1 MSILRSTAALSLLAL
16 LGASCG
22 VVVETSESEE
32 ASSEQSAETSAD
44 TGGDAEQEQEQAQ
57 TPDQSPAG
65 AGVSE
70 AAAEGAGTSAVPV
83 EATAAAGDGY
93 VGVWTLDA
101 EASIERARIDAVDHP
116 MGEMMVTMAE
126 MMFSSVSMTLSL
138 HEDGSSELSMQ
149 GELMGQPM
157 DDVQSGTWEL
167 GDEGIILVGSGDD
180 PNNGTAQLTD
190 AVLVIEMEAQESDPG
205 PSPALVMTLQG

>member
-1 MSILRSTAALSLLAL
+1 MSILRSTPALSLLAL

-22 VVVETSESEE
+22 VVVETSESG
-32 ASSEQSAETSAD
+32 ATSSEQSAETSAD
-44 TGGDAEQEQEQAQ
+44 TGGDAEQEH

-70 AAAEGAGTSAVPV
+70 AAAGGAGTSAEPV
-83 EATAAAGDGY
+83 EATASAGDGY

-116 MGEMMVTMAE
+116 MGEMMVAMAE
-126 MMFSSVSMTLSL
+126 MMFSSVSITLSL
-138 HEDGSSELSMQ
+138 DEDGSSELSMQ

-167 GDEGIILVGSGDD
+167 GEEGIILVGSGDD